1 MPHVRVH
8 FSVSLDGYAAGPDQS
23 LDDPL
28 GVGGQRLH
36 EWAFATAHG
45 RAILGEEGAG
55 ARGIDDDFHAWGDD
69 GVGATVRGR
78 NMYGPVRGGWG
89 DEMWTGWWGDDPP
102 YHHDVFVLTHH
113 AHDPVPMA
121 DGTTF
126 HFVTEG
132 PEVALDRALAAAGGR
147 DVRIGGGVA
156 TIKQCLRS
164 GRVDELHLAVVPVLL
179 GGGERLFDLDAGLDG
194 YDVVECAP
202 SASAGHVR
210 LAPAG
215 AVPLERPGGGAR
227 G

>member
-28 GVGGQRLH
+28 GVGGPRLH
-36 EWAFATAHG
+36 EWGFATAHG

-55 ARGIDDDFHAWGDD
+55 GQDI
-69 GVGATVRGR
+69 
-78 NMYGPVRGGWG
+78 
-89 DEMWTGWWGDDPP
+89 
-102 YHHDVFVLTHH
+102 
-113 AHDPVPMA
+113 
-121 DGTTF
+121 
-126 HFVTEG
+126 
-132 PEVALDRALAAAGGR
+132 
-147 DVRIGGGVA
+147 RIGGGVA
-156 TIKQCLRS
+156 TIKQYLRS

-194 YDVVECAP
+194 YDVVEYAP
-202 SASAGHVR
+202 SASVAHVR
-210 LAPAG
+210 LSPAG